1 MTDPNEDALIAARA
15 VVAAR
20 YNARYHVNAIMAG
33 AWDKGSLVQ
42 NALRDILVHPGNTEG
57 DE

>member
-1 MTDPNEDALIAARA
+1 
-15 VVAAR
+15 
-20 YNARYHVNAIMAG
+20 MAG

-42 NALRDILVHPGNTEG
+42 NALRDILVHPDNTEG